1 MKKLH
6 YLFITLSFFLVA
18 GSAVGQDQ
26 NYGKYGTPECANNL
40 SIYTE
45 YLKGENINEAI
56 PSWRE
61 AFKICPPGVRQTLY
75 IDGIKI
81 FKYLLEK
88 NKDNPELKKKL
99 IDSVFLMYDLRSQY
113 FPSRNDQIKYWKALD
128 AIDLLK
134 DDRQVLNI
142 LEEAIKAGGNRTDP
156 AILVLT
162 MNKMTEMY
170 SKKMVAGEELM
181 EVYSRIS
188 PILANHI
195 KDNHP
200 KAVQAKRDIDLLFAN
215 SGVASCEN
223 IVKMFTPEFEANPN
237 DKELIS
243 RIVKLLS
250 DAECYQEDLFL
261 KTVEALYK
269 LEPNYLSAGYLYKLY
284 AFRGDH
290 ENAIKMLQEA
300 INSEESSDIEDADYL
315 ITLASYYY
323 QNMKNLIKASEAA
336 KEAISKNPAVAGKA
350 YMILGGIWAQ
360 VVCAGDDIQQ
370 RSKWWVAVD
379 YFTKA
384 KNADAS
390 QAEEAQKH
398 IDTYYQYFPLKE
410 DAFMFGLKEGESYT
424 VNCSGLSAVTRI
436 RTRLK

>member
-1 MKKLH
+1 
-6 YLFITLSFFLVA
+6 
-18 GSAVGQDQ
+18 
-26 NYGKYGTPECANNL
+26 
-40 SIYTE
+40 
-45 YLKGENINEAI
+45 
-56 PSWRE
+56 
-61 AFKICPPGVRQTLY
+61 
-75 IDGIKI
+75 
-81 FKYLLEK
+81 
-88 NKDNPELKKKL
+88 
-99 IDSVFLMYDLRSQY
+99 MYDLRSQY

-284 AFRGDH
+284 AFRGITKCNQ
-290 ENAIKMLQEA
+290 NA
-300 INSEESSDIEDADYL
+300 
-315 ITLASYYY
+315 
-323 QNMKNLIKASEAA
+323 
-336 KEAISKNPAVAGKA
+336 AGSH
-350 YMILGGIWAQ
+350 
-360 VVCAGDDIQQ
+360 QQ
-370 RSKWWVAVD
+370 
-379 YFTKA
+379 
-384 KNADAS
+384 
-390 QAEEAQKH
+390 
-398 IDTYYQYFPLKE
+398 
-410 DAFMFGLKEGESYT
+410 
-424 VNCSGLSAVTRI
+424 
-436 RTRLK
+436 